1 MAETKI
7 KYYDID
13 DLTKENN
20 YYAQLIFRTLRKDG
34 NPLTKFNK
42 DNYLI
47 LRIIQDLYNLF
58 NKDNEIEFERAK
70 IEKSIKIAAKD
81 ERDEVFTIEKFIKG
95 DTGDFYAGD

>member
-1 MAETKI
+1 MGETEV
-7 KYYDID
+7 KYHDVD
-13 DLTKENN
+13 ELTKENS
-20 YYAQLIFRTLRKDG
+20 YYAQLIFRCLRKDG

-70 IEKSIKIAAKD
+70 IEISIKIAVKD
-81 ERDEVFTIEKFIKG
+81 ERDEVFTLEKRIND
-95 DTGDFYAGD
+95 DTGDFYVSD

>member
-70 IEKSIKIAAKD
+70 IEISIKIAAKD

>member
-20 YYAQLIFRTLRKDG
+20 YYAQLIFRSLRKDG

-42 DNYLI
+42 DNHLI
-47 LRIIQDLYNLF
+47 LRIVQDLYNLF

-70 IEKSIKIAAKD
+70 IEISIKIATRN
-81 ERDEVFTIEKFIKG
+81 ERDEIFTIEKLIKD

>member
-1 MAETKI
+1 MGETEV
-7 KYYDID
+7 KYHDID
-13 DLTKENN
+13 ELTKENS
-20 YYAQLIFRTLRKDG
+20 YYTQLIFRSLRKDG

-70 IEKSIKIAAKD
+70 IEINIKIAAKD
-81 ERDEVFTIEKFIKG
+81 QRDEVFTIEKIILD
-95 DTGDFYAGD
+95 DTGDFYVGN

>member
-1 MAETKI
+1 MGETEV
-7 KYYDID
+7 KYHDVD
-13 DLTKENN
+13 ELTKENS
-20 YYAQLIFRTLRKDG
+20 YYAQLIFRSLRKDG

-42 DNYLI
+42 DNHLI

-70 IEKSIKIAAKD
+70 IEISIKIAAKD